1 MQFASRSAGR
11 LPAWRG
17 NPYFFLSSRPSR
29 EQRIASYVIRQH
41 RKGRMLSDVLADPY
55 LRTCGSRRSVWKAM
69 SQPWVLRA
77 LERNVEEAIRDL
89 RPGRRAHR
97 RGARPGESGGE
108 AA

>member
-1 MQFASRSAGR
+1 MQFASRPAAR
-11 LPAWRG
+11 LPAWQG
-17 NPYFFLSSRPSR
+17 TPYFFLSSRPPR

-55 LRTCGSRRSVWKAM
+55 LRTCGSRRSVWKAV

-77 LERNVEEAIRDL
+77 LERNVEEAIRSL
-89 RPGRRAHR
+89 RP
-97 RGARPGESGGE
+97 RGAAPRGDDAPVGAGGE